1 MPVVK
6 VLDTH
11 VTYAVNGQG
20 PALVLVA
27 GTGGNLDSNWAH
39 LVDPLATHRTVVRP
53 DYSGSGETTDPAGEL
68 SLDLLAAQVLAAAQ
82 AAGADRFDLVGFSL
96 GACVAAQ
103 LAATHPG
110 RVRSLT
116 LLAGF
121 SHGQTPRMQ
130 MQSELWLNL
139 IRNDPHDFA
148 RLILLT
154 GFSPAF
160 LDRMDETQLTQW
172 ADAVVVSNRWEGII
186 RQIMLDMRLDIRA
199 LLPRITAPTL
209 VIGCAHDAMVPKEHA
224 RALTDAIPGARYAEL
239 DSGHLAPFEQ
249 PEAFLDLLT
258 TFIDAPQ
265 I

>member
-39 LVDPLATHRTVVRP
+39 LVDPLATHRMVVRP

-121 SHGQTPRMQ
+121 SHGQ
-130 MQSELWLNL
+130 
-139 IRNDPHDFA
+139 DPPH
-148 RLILLT
+148 
-154 GFSPAF
+154 
-160 LDRMDETQLTQW
+160 
-172 ADAVVVSNRWEGII
+172 ADAI
-186 RQIMLDMRLDIRA
+186 RTLAQSDPQRSTRLRPADPADR
-199 LLPRITAPTL
+199 LQPRF
-209 VIGCAHDAMVPKEHA
+209 
-224 RALTDAIPGARYAEL
+224 
-239 DSGHLAPFEQ
+239 S
-249 PEAFLDLLT
+249 
-258 TFIDAPQ
+258 
-265 I
+265 